1 MGALSGRLGGSHGC
15 DPQRLAVGLGWP
27 TGGLTGGA
35 DLRTTLVGGWPAIGV
50 GQSLN
55 VSG

>member
-1 MGALSGRLGGSHGC
+1 MGDLLGGSHDC
-15 DPQRLAVGLGWP
+15 DPQRLAVGLGWS
-27 TGGLTGGA
+27 TGG
-35 DLRTTLVGGWPAIGV
+35 DLKTALVGGWPAIGL